1 LVECNTSEH
10 RCRWTF
16 HGNLLCAHS
25 NDDADNADGGAGG
38 DADGDDDAFARQ
50 CDAATQRKERRRRTR
65 RRRGRTSFTS
75 CVLGSSGSRGVPVL
89 WWYVRR
95 VSPGG
100 GFGTRGIESL
110 RGSSSLTV
118 MCRRLAP
125 RSVWA
130 AAGMSPVREPP
141 TPAAARARP
150 PPSDR
155 DLPSRALKA
164 VCLFTKLSFV
174 LTAITAELVA
184 AEMPSGPR
192 HGSGTLRKTAFLSH
206 LYIKTIILPRQARD
220 KHRENSKKDAVFP
233 TRIQQPNDRLARCRQ
248 AAASSWP
255 CAIHRPPRPCCH
267 PGCTD

>member
-1 LVECNTSEH
+1 MVMMMHLRGS
-10 RCRWTF
+10 
-16 HGNLLCAHS
+16 
-25 NDDADNADGGAGG
+25 
-38 DADGDDDAFARQ
+38 
-50 CDAATQRKERRRRTR
+50 ATQQHNARNEGGGRGGG
-65 RRRGRTSFTS
+65 RGRTSFTS

-164 VCLFTKLSFV
+164 ACLFTKLSFV

-184 AEMPSGPR
+184 AEKPSGPR
-192 HGSGTLRKTAFLSH
+192 HGSGTQNPATQRPAGSLPPGCCCFFFLALRNTS
-206 LYIKTIILPRQARD
+206 
-220 KHRENSKKDAVFP
+220 S
-233 TRIQQPNDRLARCRQ
+233 
-248 AAASSWP
+248 ASSML
-255 CAIHRPPRPCCH
+255 PPRLH
-267 PGCTD
+267 